1 MAALALAVTGALVP
15 PAYLA
20 YAAQSPDH
28 EFSAKQLPRLER
40 PRDLKERDFDAN
52 AVLVRFKSDA
62 AKSAKDRVLSRR
74 DVRTSSAIRGTR
86 WVKVHGKGSAVDLM
100 RSLRKDP
107 AVAGVSLDYKRKATV
122 APNDPA
128 YTYGDQNYL
137 NTVRLPQAW
146 DRTKGS
152 TSQVIAVVDTGVD
165 VTHPDLTGRTVTGY
179 NVLSPG
185 AAPADDNG
193 HGTMVAGIAAANTG
207 NGIGVAGAAW
217 TARVMPVKVLDA
229 EGSGYDSDIAAGV
242 IWAADHGAK
251 IINMSLGG
259 PGDDSALHDAIK
271 YATGK
276 GVVVVVAAGND
287 GDGRAQYPAAYSE
300 VIAVAATDAAGK
312 LTDFSSYGDWID
324 IAAPGAGIVSTGPGG
339 DYYIG
344 DGTSFSAPIVSGTAA
359 LVRTLYPSLTPAQV
373 LSWLRKNARDAGPR
387 GIDPYYGYGVLDAYA
402 SVGGGWAP
410 EFPTPSLGANEPN
423 DVPARA
429 TPLGSSVTG
438 TIGAEGDVDWY
449 KFSVDSLKA
458 VDVTVNPPAYDG
470 NLSQNVDPV
479 LAVYDSNLRLVGQS
493 DTQAAGG
500 AEKVSAKVAAGTYY
514 VSVRNY
520 NGALDARAY
529 TLSLASGEAPLFGPT
544 QSTSTGSWPEAVA
557 IGDVTGDGRNDV
569 VMSTSYY
576 FDATNDY
583 KLFVFPQTSNGTLGT
598 PVTYA
603 TGLQYSDN
611 ASLTLVDAN
620 GDGKQD
626 VALATTPGVEIFRQT
641 DAGTLESTGPVAG
654 TAGSQAVTAGD
665 MDGDGDADL
674 VATATGGIKLLTQE
688 ADHTFTVSSV
698 TSDSSG
704 EIEVGDVDG
713 DGKADVV
720 GLSGTSVRV
729 WHHTDAGWTRTEHA
743 TGSTWG
749 TNGIEVADVNSD
761 GKADVIASLGGNRPT
776 SQVAVFRQN
785 ATGGLD
791 APRLVPVADIPEPIE
806 AADVNGDGRTDVV
819 TAHGGWNT
827 LSVLAQQ
834 ADGSLG
840 APAVSSIPYASHYNL
855 QGLAVGDINGDKKV
869 DAVLADYNSG
879 LDVAYN
885 GAAPSPVGEQAW
897 VRGASPADFAT
908 VVPLTTKPS
917 VTFTRNVDA
926 ASVTSSTVRLLNG
939 RTGVA
944 VAADLSVSGDT
955 VTLTPTAA
963 LQDNT
968 PYRIVVSG
976 VKDSA
981 GTVQTETFS
990 TTFRTVDVAPP
1001 AVTGLKAQGAFQ
1013 GATLSWTL
1021 PDITDLD
1028 QVIIR
1033 ANAGTTAPSRVSE
1046 GIGVYAGAGSS
1057 ATVTGLVA
1065 GTTYTFRVWVRD
1077 RSGLYSSAPILT
1089 MLGTGVTIGSST
1101 TALTYGGAVTLTG
1114 KLVRKDTGAGL
1125 AGLPVQLYGKYKGA
1139 SSYTLITT
1147 VTSGTGGALTY
1158 THKPAKG
1165 VSYEWLYR
1173 GSSSLTGSVT
1183 PLRTVTVATLVTGNL
1198 SKTSFALGGTVT
1210 LSGSVSPSHA
1220 GQTVYLQRLVSGSWK
1235 NITSRTLSSSSTYSF
1250 SIKPTSRTTYY
1261 YRVYKPADTDHA
1273 AGYSPRRSFKVY

>member
-1 MAALALAVTGALVP
+1 MAVTGALVP

-28 EFSAKQLPRLER
+28 KFSAKQLPRPER
-40 PRDLKERDFDAN
+40 PRDLKDREFDPN
-52 AVLVRFKSDA
+52 GVLVRFKSNA
-62 AKSAKDRVLSRR
+62 AKSAKDRVLSRK
-74 DVRTSSAIRGTR
+74 DVRSSSAIAGTR
-86 WVKVHGKGSAVDLM
+86 WVKVRGAGSAADLM

-107 AVAGVSLDYKRKATV
+107 AVASVSLDYKRTATV

-128 YTYGDQNYL
+128 YTYGDQSYL

-152 TSQVIAVVDTGVD
+152 TSQIIAVVDTGVN
-165 VTHPDLTGRTVTGY
+165 VNHPDLKGRTVTGY
-179 NVLSPG
+179 NAITPSAL
-185 AAPADDNG
+185 PADDNG
-193 HGTMVAGIAAANTG
+193 HGTMVAGIAAANTN

-217 TARVMPVKVLDA
+217 TARIMPVKVLGAD
-229 EGSGYDSDIAAGV
+229 GSGYDSDVTEGV

-259 PGDDSALHDAIK
+259 EGDDTALHDAIK

-276 GVVVVVAAGND
+276 GAVVVVAAGND

-300 VIAVAATDAAGK
+300 VISVAATDASGK

-324 IAAPGAGIVSTGPGG
+324 IAAPGAGIVSTGLGT

-359 LVRTLYPSLTPAQV
+359 LVRTMYPSLTPAQV
-373 LSWLRKNARDAGPR
+373 LSWIRKNARDAGPR
-387 GIDPYYGYGVLDAYA
+387 GVDPYYGYGILDAYA
-402 SVGGGWAP
+402 SVGGSWAP
-410 EFPTPSLGANEPN
+410 EFPAPSLGTNEPN

-429 TPLGSSVTG
+429 AALGASVTG

-458 VDVTVNPPAYDG
+458 VDVTVTPPGYDM

-479 LAVYDSNLRLVGQS
+479 LAVYDSNLRLVGES
-493 DTQAAGG
+493 DTAAAGG
-500 AEKVSAKVAAGTYY
+500 PEKVSAKIDKGTYY

-520 NGALDARAY
+520 NGALDTRAY
-529 TLSLASGEAPLFGPT
+529 TLSLASATAPMFGPYQAKT
-544 QSTSTGSWPEAVA
+544 TGSWPSTVA

-569 VMSTSYY
+569 VMATTFY
-576 FDATNDY
+576 FDDANDY
-583 KLFVFPQTSNGTLGT
+583 KLFVYAQQPDGTLAA
-598 PVTYA
+598 PVKYA
-603 TGLQYSDN
+603 TGLQYGESPGLAVLD
-611 ASLTLVDAN
+611 TN

-626 VALATTPGVEIFRQT
+626 VALTTGAGVQLFQQT
-641 DAGTLESTGPVAG
+641 AGGTLESTGTIAG
-654 TAGSQAVTAGD
+654 TPNSSTIAAAD
-665 MDGDGDADL
+665 FDGDGDTDL
-674 VATATGGIKLLTQE
+674 VVTSDGVKLLTQE

-698 TSDSSG
+698 DAEASP
-704 EIEVGDVDG
+704 ELEVGDVDG
-713 DGKADVV
+713 DGRLDVV
-720 GLSGTSVRV
+720 GFLDKTVRV
-729 WHHTDAGWTRTEHA
+729 WHHTDAGWNRTDHVVY
-743 TGSTWG
+743 TGTWG
-749 TNGIEVADVNSD
+749 IEGIEVADVSND
-761 GKADVIASLGGNRPT
+761 GRADVVATLYLNRPAAN
-776 SQVAVFRQN
+776 VAVLRQN
-785 ATGGLD
+785 TDGTLAGPQLFPAGDL
-791 APRLVPVADIPEPIE
+791 PEPIE
-806 AADVNGDGRTDVV
+806 AADVNGDGRNDVV
-819 TAHGGWNT
+819 TLQST
-827 LSVLAQQ
+827 SVAVLPQQ
-834 ADGSLG
+834 ADGSFG
-840 APAVSSIPYASHYNL
+840 APGFSAMPYATHTPV
-855 QGLAVGDINGDKKV
+855 QGMALGDIDGDKKIDV
-869 DAVLADYNSG
+869 VTANYNYG
-879 LDVAYN
+879 LVVAYN
-885 GAAPSPVGEQAW
+885 GAQPSPVGERLGTRDVA
-897 VRGASPADFAT
+897 PADFAT
-908 VVPLTTKPS
+908 AVPLTATPS
-917 VTFTRNVDA
+917 VTFARNVDA
-926 ASVTSSTVRLLNG
+926 ASVTSSTVRLVNG
-939 RTGVA
+939 RTGA
-944 VAADLSVSGDT
+944 DIAADLSVSGDT

-968 PYRIVVSG
+968 PYRIAVSG

-981 GTVQTETFS
+981 GAVQTEKFS

-1001 AVTGLKAQGAFQ
+1001 AVTGLKAQGALA
-1013 GATLSWTL
+1013 GATLTWTL

-1033 ANAGTTAPSRVSE
+1033 ANPGTTAPSRVSE
-1046 GIGVYAGAGSS
+1046 GIAVYAGAGSS
-1057 ATVTGLVA
+1057 ATATGLVA

-1220 GQTVYLQRLVSGSWK
+1220 GQTVYLQRLVGTSWK
-1235 NITSRTLSSSSTYSF
+1235 NITSRTLSSSSAYSF
-1250 SIKPTSRTTYY
+1250 SIKPTSRGTYY

-1273 AGYSPRRSFKVY
+1273 AGYSPRRSFKVS